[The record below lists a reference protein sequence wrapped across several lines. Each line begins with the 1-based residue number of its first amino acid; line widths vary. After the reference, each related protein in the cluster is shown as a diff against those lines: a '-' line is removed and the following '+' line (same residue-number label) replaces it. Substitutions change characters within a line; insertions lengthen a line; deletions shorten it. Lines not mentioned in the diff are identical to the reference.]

1 MIGGKKRKC
10 TSMKKKKSC
19 TPMKKCSWSKSSKKG
34 AKGHC
39 RKSKNSKRK
48 GSKRRSSKR
57 RRK

>member
-48 GSKRRSSKR
+48 
-57 RRK
+57 